1 MRNRLTS
8 LDRSFIVNFIVIFLP
23 NNTTKCRRT
32 YTSSRAGQQGPTR
45 TLTAAPKR
53 SLKQLLDAFNYYTQ
67 VNITNKKTKK
77 INVLLENI

>member
-1 MRNRLTS
+1 M
-8 LDRSFIVNFIVIFLP
+8 
-23 NNTTKCRRT
+23 CRRT

-77 INVLLENI
+77 SMFCWKTFKDVQYTIDGSAFYRYNQRLVTDKSE